1 MKKKVIFSS
10 LTLLFSLS
18 AISGFSNGSA
28 GGAVVCLA
36 IAAAFGFLAYRAFKP
51 LHNAE
56 CEPAAKI
63 SANSVTPPPEN
74 SDNLTAPHVVPPVSG
89 SAVKSEFE
97 FVKIKVAGVSF
108 KNEKGASRQTILRK
122 INFHDS
128 PFNEY
133 IELELRPYDYE
144 GSTAYGVYAN
154 NLQIGNI
161 PADKVQ
167 FVSDNWEHIDSISAI
182 NVYGGGRN
190 AEGYA
195 ISYGCEITLKLR
207 NE

>member
-1 MKKKVIFSS
+1 MKKKVIFPG

-18 AISGFSNGSA
+18 AISGFSSGST

-36 IAAAFGFLAYRAFKP
+36 IAAAFGFFAYRAFKP

-63 SANSVTPPPEN
+63 SADFVTPPEN
-74 SDNLTAPHVVPPVSG
+74 SDNLTTSHVAPPVS
-89 SAVKSEFE
+89 SPAVKPEFE
-97 FVKIKVAGVSF
+97 FIKIKVAGVSF

-122 INFHDS
+122 IKFHDS

-154 NLQIGNI
+154 NLHIGNI

-167 FVSDNWEHIDSISAI
+167 FISDNLECIDSISAI

-190 AEGYA
+190 KEGYA

-207 NE
+207 NK